1 MADLNTSF
9 GAPLT
14 QEQNAFGTSTFDVA
28 GAMDR
33 ADKMIRTFES
43 NPNAF
48 GGTNNKNTPQAF
60 AQSFL
65 NTPVTSTPYSP
76 VGYTDPVFFSKERIN
91 FDRYYN
97 HPEYNNLGFHPF
109 RDNETYYNEN
119 SHWTDDY
126 SRMGSQF
133 GTLFASGLVS
143 TWDTI
148 ADVFTGDNLA
158 FDDGLS
164 KAYEKASRIGTSS
177 RGGLVGFGNNLLLN
191 SAYTLGIV
199 TDFALTELALA
210 GITYATGGAAS
221 GATGTLGAAKAASF
235 AEHIAGVW
243 DVFKATNSV
252 SRMRSAASA
261 AQDASKLRQFF
272 NATATALNPLE
283 NTITFGKSLVSTES
297 ELNKLSNLG
306 KVSSGFGSFFRD
318 VKKTSMA
325 WSESKLEAGMVEQ
338 DVRQNLIDKYV
349 AENGFT
355 PVGEDLRRIEEASY
369 SSGITTAMAN
379 FPLIYGT
386 NAITFGT
393 LFKGYKPLREA
404 TDVGIDRLIRH
415 EADVAG
421 RRIVTRD
428 APGALKQFGELFTK
442 PSLKKTFGY
451 LGRYTSANFSE
462 GVQEIGQEII
472 AGAAKDYYENIFDR
486 PAYAQARTW
495 SHSLEKASKDMLS
508 AQGAEIFFSGFLMG
522 GVAGPYTKMLYGIP
536 NMIQRVADP
545 TAYKNLKEQQ
555 KKTKEELKAIAN
567 EVGGSAEK
575 LDNFWNSVY
584 NAFARQQSLGEEAT
598 AAATENNQHAFQNA
612 KDKLAFD
619 KALQLMKSGAL
630 NEHIGFLQQMKDLT
644 EEELKEAFPQLI
656 DKSKEEGIAKI
667 EELIQRFEGV
677 AQNYTSDMKAY
688 KNPFRPFDLKKD
700 NPAYQDELTRYY
712 VWEELRRQRLFYAD
726 SYQRHFERID
736 SMMQEAK
743 SDPAVA
749 AMAFSDYA
757 LLYDPQALAQEI
769 ETLEAEVKIEATTDE
784 QKELLER
791 KKERLAKAKAFGDAL
806 IIKNDG
812 TLNKNYRTRMFKAY
826 MDFLNHVANGEAV
839 DEGKAKAQFEL
850 LYDALNLRDDA
861 AQYQKMYNF
870 LADPKSASYQSAFTA
885 TQDVMTKAREA
896 AANHMSKL
904 VDDVEGAHTYK
915 ALFEVLARMGVV
927 IDKEDLEAFV
937 KAGTKPRLR
946 SAESGNILA
955 ETDQLHQAAMGL
967 INSAIE
973 KKQVKEEEE
982 TQSAPVLSEEE
993 MIALEDIAQLDSY
1006 FQNLIETVYKNES
1019 SRRKSQG
1026 LDAIS
1031 FNEFVASERGQAV
1044 VNALLKL
1051 NEAYAEEKS
1060 TLAPADWLKENMSS
1074 EDVDAILQK
1083 AGLNVQTLLS
1093 YGVAPNTFAKPVD
1106 KNNAIEGNP
1115 EKTLM
1120 TPKGEKGLFVRAQ
1133 TDEEGT
1139 VVYELIDNQDNV
1151 IPGSGAFLTL
1161 EEAVQARK
1169 ELASKRGDEAESFVF
1184 DNKTFKQGDTVND
1197 GRGNNYTVVTSAA
1210 QMIESQ
1216 NKGETAGIVLKR
1228 ADGSTV
1234 KRTSATNIFPGTF
1247 GTFKEN
1253 LAYINDLNNY
1263 NQLYGFIEQED
1274 RDAAERGDF
1283 VSASEAATARMKTKL
1298 AGLSN
1303 EDINGRITVKITEN
1317 DPGKR
1322 WQRKLRI
1329 QDKENPNLD
1338 ERSERYSIMILLDG
1352 QALGFIRSAQNF
1364 QFIDAAGKAL
1374 PLFARNEQGKWGFNI
1389 PFDVFSRTFNAQG
1402 WNMVKAY
1409 EYFRTAMSHAKNI
1422 QANVN
1427 KIMKGQ
1433 TDVELSNEETIALLG
1448 KIQMTAGSYDFAKG
1462 DDRATFGELSQ
1473 TTIEGGTY
1481 IIDARSSVQSGVYQL
1496 APRIITDLTGEE
1508 RERAEA
1514 KINAALEE
1522 MKARGSSPFNMGRYI
1537 LAIEM
1542 NGEVRFVP
1550 FVSRTLTEEETTE
1563 VFAQITAISEDAKA
1577 NNKDNQENYTDAAN
1591 QEAIYDKLYHSHA
1604 GGFYSRMRV
1613 TSEGLFVVE
1622 VADNPSF
1629 NYETV
1634 LLSKDLQAEPL
1645 TTMADLVAELNA
1657 AVPTINKKFKGII
1670 FKDDMLR
1677 VSLPQDITTEQ
1688 FKSGPVVAT
1697 VSAEII
1703 KADRKALFI
1712 PVFSGVEAN
1721 LSSQEDSAPAGGVT
1735 ATGPANDLLGGEVST
1750 APTTAPVDA
1759 AALIAQNTVAQIP
1772 VPAAPTAEQKNENQQ
1787 LVESLQTAKE
1797 ELKQLRKRK
1806 TDSYMALADVS
1817 RAEASRA
1824 IDNDPEV
1831 IAKVQ
1836 QISSIEA
1843 DINSRANKV
1852 VPLGDDKFTQE
1863 EVEKIEEFRSWVKR
1877 NLPDAVTI
1885 EVLDTLINN
1894 LHNGHVTVGQFVMRL
1909 AAIGQG
1915 IEGVIK
1921 VSALS
1926 PAKYHEAFHAVF
1938 RLFLTDEEISRYL
1951 AIARIEVRESLRKQG
1966 KTLPQAIVELR
1977 ATSPIYNT
1985 LTDAQVEERLYEEHL
2000 ADKFQEWKT
2009 NKKTNTSAT
2018 NKSMFRKIMDFIKEF
2033 FRSFSNKA
2041 SLANLFESIDSGKY
2055 SNKTIENNRFTSVFE
2070 EGGPVVAN
2078 KTIKIGTGVVTTADG
2093 SLKKFNKYLGGDRAG
2108 NIIAGIASQYML
2120 RRQKAEN
2127 EVKTDQEIYDS
2138 IISDY
2143 LNEYDYDSDIYR
2155 NEPNFEDIREDLEM
2169 MYSLFDDTKVV
2180 EQLIDAAQEYIDVM
2194 QYIDQSTE
2202 DEIEAAVDDL
2212 GDVSTTD
2219 SRQETESIGGFKSL
2233 SSKLR
2238 LYIATTAFSNVN
2250 EYGKNLGNLATMVE
2264 AGVVYNGLMK
2274 ALAGAVNETEALM
2287 RLQQFNIPGT
2297 QTGAFV
2303 TRLFQDTGVVFE
2315 NGVPRLD
2322 ALTNPELLLS
2332 VLKGFEKFKINY
2344 KYIGLDPKT
2353 RTIRI
2358 LDANR
2363 RDDTRTIFSLWNAA
2377 FERKK
2382 KYYGAEFNTK
2392 ASASIEKLVT
2402 LINNVS
2408 TDSKQI
2414 QETLT
2419 ELELVTGIRLSNILV
2434 NYTIAVNTPLV
2445 DRTEEQSQLIH
2456 LNRSV
2461 EPINTEGLTYIATDI
2476 LNGGNTFSKQTA
2488 TETDIE
2494 GAKSSGG
2501 RVYALA
2507 KSASAFDETVGA
2519 NSWVNAEGETVYG
2532 YQSPTFNHKRFEEIK
2547 TEQGLINLFNDL
2559 FTKNNFLLNSEAFK
2573 SILPGLQLERIDG
2586 MRLEYLAQSVSEVF
2600 KRGDTFKQGTTL
2612 GSMSPMEYAVTN
2624 LALYGAGETLTFREN
2639 GIAKSVTTSV
2649 HNVGVIE
2656 ASNTADV
2663 VALPVSVT
2671 VNTKDG
2677 KTTLTETAVD
2687 KFANLIETEMSR
2699 IERVSKDTKE
2709 TLISQYNTPSKGGR
2723 PKGMMLSRTIPY
2735 VGELRARIEE
2745 GAAEGKTLFEVVSR
2759 EELREQLENFTET
2772 YVKKMRSEFMKEGL
2786 LRYDDK
2792 AKKYMVVSGIPS
2804 FISDGFTTVE
2814 IKGTKG
2820 VADKAKNS
2828 ALNLIPGNIY
2838 HNLAQIIV
2846 NDVLN
2851 TAALS
2856 ILMKG
2861 DIAKSVKMTD
2871 EDYYTMIIDEIKRNK
2886 GLNASGVS
2894 AYTRIAAKNLGIM
2907 HETAEFDV
2915 ATIDDPT
2922 VLGKYT
2928 GKSVDLADAQTWG
2941 TVKALRHMLFGFGKL
2956 TEKQARFLDKIE
2968 NGEDF
2973 TADEIFGKNGS
2984 IRWNHQTNSLKI
2996 VYYDGQTY
3004 IKTSFFVLTKAL
3016 TSNPKTNYQ
3025 TARPGREKLHALRI
3039 RLEGNDA
3046 KGRLSIA
3053 VPVSASKG
3061 MKVNVAA
3068 NVAGINDET
3077 FAKLNAKFLTLQQE
3091 NPSNKIEITD
3101 TTQIKQLAT
3110 LEQGDV
3116 MIRFRGV
3123 DIPAAQ
3129 LVKLYDE
3136 ATAARVTIKYGERK
3150 MTVFGFRE
3158 LLSDLDKAKAGQ
3170 VSADLTSF
3178 AKYASEILKG
3188 TGGSAQAID
3197 LFELDENGNLKA
3209 DLNNSIVEAKFIELY
3224 MSYFTKGVLRE
3235 KVPGHALTL
3244 VSNFGIDVVKEALEV
3259 DKNGNVTKWRV
3270 LSDAEALEV
3279 NIQEEGTALQ
3289 KGMFYT
3295 ASLAHD
3301 VPVYDEAGNDTG
3313 ERYTEVL
3320 IPAHFKELHNWEGE
3334 IPETIARMFG
3344 VRIPSQDKHSTVNIR
3359 VVGFLPSFYGSVIVA
3374 PHELIEISG
3383 ADFDVDKLYAQIKEW
3398 YTDKDGG
3405 IREYG
3410 KAQSD
3415 FGRYLEYLRWQLKNN
3430 KQVRDLVKE
3439 ESVETLE
3446 ELVIDALAFVR
3457 IKTQDRKNLSDKL
3470 AAAGVALEQL
3480 GLPATFEQYKKAV
3493 EENDGMDIY
3502 VGALNNVILD
3512 AKIGLTFN
3520 RHTTA
3525 PRSGRV
3531 LVKQQGSVKPTIDF
3545 QEDQNTGY
3553 AERTKK
3559 NASADAT
3566 IAIATDFNSAGEKLT
3581 KKSVTGQNKKYIP
3594 VDANNLVVTREI
3606 VESIVAALNAVDAK
3620 TLNIAGNGIYTMKG
3634 KYTQEQ
3640 VDDFTY
3646 ELLKAVIESPN
3657 LKNQIESIRTGG
3669 QTGFDE
3675 AGAKAGSKLGVP
3687 TTILAPKGWKFRN
3700 ASGNDISNKEMF
3712 MARFTQQQDGVK
3724 EDLLEEVIASSA
3736 VDTAPIAY
3744 QVAHIDPIQQAIQE
3758 LIDTVPGADAL
3769 FQEES
3774 FDPNSLVGKYFAFKN
3789 NKEGS
3794 RNIGAAVMGNLAY
3807 AVLNKSKV
3815 SGFEKSLTSD
3825 GQRKAYIISALIT
3838 AMTDNA
3844 KERLAAKAG
3853 LSIDGLSW
3861 VTMMVSAGT
3870 SLTEALLLINQPVVR
3885 KIRDI
3890 QTNSAGE
3897 FRTTDRSFKFIE
3909 AAAKQL
3915 GIPTGVLIKKLK
3927 SPTPTLT
3934 KEILSSQVEKQDA
3947 LINLSIIKK
3956 ISKLEEDQKYFRALS
3971 VVSGIVKGF
3980 DYEGAYKIQEA
3991 IDLLRSD
3998 GSPYDLVAIVN
4009 ANPMLKQMIRIHQDI
4024 MRSLPYVFKRSTVGA
4039 QSLAAATK
4047 NNLNARGAKGAQFQ
4061 EELTKDLISYFD
4073 IVAYKNYLRKTG
4085 KLRAL
4090 ASLNNLMV
4098 YKQAGKLSVVDL
4110 VEQLRVKYPN
4120 NYFLNNFIFT
4130 VKAGEEGNT
4139 SGIDYI
4145 DTNSWT
4151 KLSQDQIQ
4159 KLQNAYVELF
4169 NNDADLATD
4178 LFHYLLV
4185 KDAGRFRSGSF
4196 LNILPGFVMEDYFTA
4211 TKPVLD
4217 ALRTN
4222 GEVID
4227 GVDMYMEVFGMSVG
4241 DINEQFIYN
4250 YSQNT
4255 KFTSSP
4261 RTYFRDI
4268 DREIDVPEGSTL
4280 IRNNPD
4286 GTITLSPFDKDA
4298 KGINKT
4304 SLEEFELRFGFTPMI
4319 EIGFDKPRFHAPLII
4334 AKGSDLYIAVKA
4346 QRTQAEQAYRLMSG
4360 AGMPWGSSV
4369 TYQKLD
4375 SGIGSI
4381 KASPVGFVFG
4391 ALPKTTSLT
4400 SKREDVRAVQ
4410 NGSGNT
4416 NQNDNKTTTPSK
4428 TQTPAAGKVNY
4439 ADQLEE
4445 QGIIWTR
4452 KGFNYLD
4459 DQGNVLEQYK
4469 GMTPKDVLEKINPVE
4484 QAEEGNDLLAGEPV
4498 AEPKESTEKFV
4509 PSSKDMSVEQA
4520 YNEQLS
4526 DEAKAMYS
4534 LRDFKASVERYG
4546 IKSTVSQFNLMC

>member
-1 MADLNTSF
+1 MADINTGY

-28 GAMDR
+28 AAMER
-33 ADKMIRTFES
+33 ADRMIKTFQA
-43 NPNAF
+43 NPNTSSAQQ
-48 GGTNNKNTPQAF
+48 NSPQFF
-60 AQSFL
+60 AERAL
-65 NTPVTSTPYSP
+65 NQPVNYSPYSP
-76 VGYTDPVFFSKERIN
+76 VGYKDPIFFNNDRVN

-97 HPEYNNLGFHPF
+97 HPQYNNLGFHPF
-109 RDNETYYNEN
+109 RDNETLYNEN

-126 SRMGSQF
+126 KRMGSQF
-133 GTLFASGLVS
+133 GTLFSAGLVS
-143 TWDTI
+143 TWDAI
-148 ADVFTGDNLA
+148 GDVFTGDNLA
-158 FDDGLS
+158 FDDQLS
-164 KAYEKASRIGTSS
+164 ETYERASRIGTSS

-210 GITYATGGAAS
+210 GITYATGGGAS
-221 GATGTLGAAKAASF
+221 GVTGTLGAAKAASF
-235 AEHIAGVW
+235 AEHMAGVW

-252 SRMRSAASA
+252 SRMRAAATA

-272 NATATALNPLE
+272 NATATGLNPLE
-283 NTITFGKSLVSTES
+283 NTVNFTRGLLSTES
-297 ELNKLSNLG
+297 EVNKLSTLG
-306 KVSSGFGSFFRD
+306 KVSTGFGSFFRD

-338 DVRQNLIDKYV
+338 EVRQDLIDKYV
-349 AENGFT
+349 AENGFV
-355 PVGEDLRRIEEASY
+355 PVGEDMRRIEEAAY
-369 SSGITTAMAN
+369 SSGLTTAMAN

-404 TDVGIDRLIRH
+404 VDVGVDRLVRH
-415 EADVAG
+415 EADIAG
-421 RRIVTRD
+421 RRILTSD

-442 PSLKKTFGY
+442 PSLRKTFGY

-472 AGAAKDYYENIFDR
+472 AGAAKDYYENNFDQTS
-486 PAYAQARTW
+486 YAQARTW

-536 NMIQRVADP
+536 NVIQRFSDP
-545 TAYKNLKEQQ
+545 KGYKALKAQQ
-555 KKTKEELKAIAN
+555 KQTKEELKAIAN

-575 LDNFWNSVY
+575 LDNFWSSVY
-584 NAFARQQSLGEEAT
+584 NAFSRQQALGEEAT
-598 AAATENNQHAFQNA
+598 AAAGENNQHAFQNA
-612 KDKLAFD
+612 KDKLVFE
-619 KALQLMKSGAL
+619 KAMQLMKSGAL
-630 NEHIGFLQQMKDLT
+630 NEHINFLQQMQGLT
-644 EEELKEAFPQLI
+644 EEELKQAFPQLM
-656 DKSKEEGIAKI
+656 DKSKDEGIAKI
-667 EELIQRFEGV
+667 QELIQRFEGL
-677 AQNYTSDMKAY
+677 ANNYTADMKAY

-700 NPAYQDELTRYY
+700 NPAYQEELTRYY

-736 SMMQEAK
+736 SMMQQAK

-749 AMAFSDYA
+749 SMAFSDYA
-757 LLYDPQALAQEI
+757 LLYDPQALGQEI
-769 ETLEAEVKIEATTDE
+769 QTLEAEVQIEATTDE

-791 KKERLAKAKAFGDAL
+791 KKERLAKIKAFGDAL
-806 IIKNDG
+806 IIKKDG
-812 TLNKNYRTRMFKAY
+812 SLNKNYRTRMFKAY
-826 MDFLNHVANGEAV
+826 MDFLDHVANGQEV
-839 DEGKAKAQFEL
+839 DEGKAKQQFEL

-861 AQYQKMYNF
+861 ATYQKMYNF
-870 LADPKSASYQSAFTA
+870 LADPKSASYQAAFTA

-896 AANHMSKL
+896 AAKHMSKL

-915 ALFEVLARMGVV
+915 ALFEMLARMGVV
-927 IDKEDLEAFV
+927 VDKEDLESFV
-937 KAGTKPRLR
+937 KKGTKPRLR
-946 SAESGNILA
+946 SAETGELLKEDS
-955 ETDQLHQAAMGL
+955 ELHAAATAL
-967 INSAIE
+967 INGVTE
-973 KKQVKEEEE
+973 KKEAKEEASTE
-982 TQSAPVLSEEE
+982 SVSVNSEEE
-993 MIALEDIAQLDSY
+993 MLALEDVSELNTY
-1006 FQNLIETVYKNES
+1006 FQNLVEVVYKNEAA
-1019 SRRKSQG
+1019 RRKSQG
-1026 LDAIS
+1026 LEEIS

-1051 NEAYAEEKS
+1051 NEAYTEEKS
-1060 TLAPADWLKENMSS
+1060 TLAPGDWLKENMSS

-1106 KNNAIEGNP
+1106 ANNAIEGNS
-1115 EKTLM
+1115 EKVLM
-1120 TPKGEKGLFVRAQ
+1120 TPKGEKGIFVRSQ

-1169 ELASKRGDEAESFVF
+1169 ELASKREDESEAFVF

-1210 QMIESQ
+1210 QMQEAQ
-1216 NKGETAGIVLKR
+1216 KNGEPAGIVLKK
-1228 ADGSTV
+1228 ADGTTV
-1234 KRTSATNIFPGTF
+1234 KRNSATNIFPGTF

-1263 NQLYGFIEQED
+1263 NQLYGYIEQED
-1274 RDAAERGDF
+1274 RDAAERGDA

-1298 AGLSN
+1298 SGLSN
-1303 EDINGRITVKITEN
+1303 EEINSRITIKITEN

-1338 ERSERYSIMILLDG
+1338 ERSEKYSIMVMLDG
-1352 QALGFIRSAQNF
+1352 EPLGFIRSAQNF
-1364 QFIDAAGKAL
+1364 QFLDSAGKPLA
-1374 PLFARNEQGKWGFNI
+1374 LFAKNEQGKWAFNI
-1389 PFDVFSRTFNAQG
+1389 PFEVFARTFNAQG

-1409 EYFRTAMSHAKNI
+1409 QYFRTAMSHAKNI

-1433 TDVELSNEETIALLG
+1433 TDVELNNEETVALLG

-1462 DDRATFGELSQ
+1462 DDRASFGELAH

-1481 IIDARSSVQSGVYQL
+1481 IIDARSSVESGVYQL
-1496 APRIITDLTGEE
+1496 APRVITDLTGEAKE
-1508 RERAEA
+1508 KAEA

-1522 MKARGSSPFNMGRYI
+1522 MKGNGSSPYNMGRYL
-1537 LAIEM
+1537 LAVEI
-1542 NGEVRFVP
+1542 NGQVRFVP
-1550 FVSRTLTEEETTE
+1550 FVSRTLTEEETGKL
-1563 VFAQITAISEDAKA
+1563 FADITAISEDAVA
-1577 NNKDNQENYTDAAN
+1577 NNKDNRENYTDGAN
-1591 QEAIYDKLYHSHA
+1591 QVSIYDKIYHSHA

-1613 TSEGLFVVE
+1613 SSDGLFVVE
-1622 VADNPSF
+1622 VADNPGFSSS
-1629 NYETV
+1629 TV
-1634 LLSKDLQAEPL
+1634 LLTKNLAETPL
-1645 TTMADLVAELNA
+1645 TSIADLVAELNA
-1657 AVPTINKKFKGII
+1657 AVPNINKKYKGII

-1697 VSAEII
+1697 VSPEII
-1703 KADRKALFI
+1703 KGDRKALFI
-1712 PVFSGVEAN
+1712 PVYKGVEAN
-1721 LSSQEDSAPAGGVT
+1721 LSSQEDSAPTGAVTGV
-1735 ATGPANDLLGGEVST
+1735 GKANDLLGGEVGT
-1750 APTTAPVDA
+1750 APTTAPVNA
-1759 AALIAQNTVAQIP
+1759 AELIAQNTVAQIP
-1772 VPAAPTAEQKNENQQ
+1772 LPTAPTAEQKNENQQ

-1806 TDSYMALADVS
+1806 TESYMALAEVS

-1852 VPLGDDKFTQE
+1852 VPLGDDKFTQQ
-1863 EVEKIEEFRSWVKR
+1863 EVEKIEEFRSWVKK

-1909 AAIGQG
+1909 AAVGQG

-1938 RLFLTDEEISRYL
+1938 RLFLTDEEINRYL

-1977 ATSPIYNT
+1977 ATSPIYST

-2070 EGGPVVAN
+2070 EGGPIVAN

-2093 SLKKFNKYLGGDRAG
+2093 SLKKFNKYLGGDRASG
-2108 NIIAGIASQYML
+2108 IVAGIAAQYVL
-2120 RRQKAEN
+2120 RREKAEN
-2127 EVKTDQEIYDS
+2127 AEKTDQEIYDS

-2143 LNEYDYDSDIYR
+2143 LNEYDYDSDTYR
-2155 NEPNFEDIREDLEM
+2155 NDPNFEDIREDLEM

-2180 EQLIDAAQEYIDVM
+2180 EQLIDAAQEYIGVM

-2238 LYIATTAFSNVN
+2238 LYIATTPFSEVN

-2315 NGVPRLD
+2315 DGVPRLD

-2363 RDDTRTIFSLWNAA
+2363 RDDTRTVFSIWNAA
-2377 FERKK
+2377 FERKR
-2382 KYYGAEFNTK
+2382 KYYGASFNEK
-2392 ASASIEKLVT
+2392 ASAAIEELNT
-2402 LINNVS
+2402 LIKNGS
-2408 TDSKQI
+2408 TSSEDI
-2414 QETLT
+2414 QKSVVN
-2419 ELELVTGIRLSNILV
+2419 LEQVTGIKLSNILV
-2434 NYTIAVNTPLV
+2434 EYTIAVNTPLV
-2445 DRTEEQSQLIH
+2445 ERTEDQKQLIH
-2456 LNRSV
+2456 LNRGV
-2461 EPINTEGLTYIATDI
+2461 EPISTEGLTYIATDI
-2476 LNGGNTFSKQTA
+2476 KNGGNTFSKQTA
-2488 TETDIE
+2488 AETDVE

-2532 YQSPTFNHKRFEEIK
+2532 YQSPTFNHKRFEDMK
-2547 TEQGLINLFNDL
+2547 TEQGMMDLLNDL
-2559 FTKNNFLLNSEAFK
+2559 FTQNNFLLNSEAFK

-2600 KRGDTFKQGTTL
+2600 KRGETFKQGTTL

-2624 LALYGAGETLTFREN
+2624 LALYGAGQTITYVRN
-2639 GIAKSVTTSV
+2639 GITQTDVTSV
-2649 HNVGVIE
+2649 HNLGVIE

-2671 VNTKDG
+2671 VTTTNG
-2677 KTTLTETAVD
+2677 KTTLTESAVD

-2745 GAAEGKTLFEVVSR
+2745 GAAEGKSLFDVVTR
-2759 EELREQLENFTET
+2759 EELREQLESFVET
-2772 YVKKMRSEFMKEGL
+2772 HVKKLRSEFVNEGL

-2804 FISDGFTTVE
+2804 FVSDGFTTVE

-2820 VADKAKNS
+2820 VADTAKNS
-2828 ALNLIPGNIY
+2828 AYNLLPGNVY
-2838 HNLAQIIV
+2838 HNLAQIVV

-2861 DIAKSVKMTD
+2861 DLAKSVKMTD
-2871 EDYYTMIIDEIKRNK
+2871 EDYYTMVIDEVKRNK

-2894 AYTRIAAKNLGIM
+2894 AYTRIVAKNLGIM

-2915 ATIDDPT
+2915 ATIKDPT

-2928 GKSVDLADAQTWG
+2928 GSDVEIADGQTWG

-2956 TEKQARFLDKIE
+2956 TQQQARFLDKIE

-2996 VYYDGQTY
+2996 VYYDGATY
-3004 IKTSFFVLTKAL
+3004 VKTSFFVLTKAL
-3016 TSNPKTNYQ
+3016 TSNPKTGYQ
-3025 TARPGREKLHALRI
+3025 TARPGREALHALRI
-3039 RLEGNDA
+3039 RLEENDS
-3046 KGRLSIA
+3046 KNRLSIA
-3053 VPVSASKG
+3053 VPASASKG
-3061 MKVNVAA
+3061 MKINVAE
-3068 NVAGINDET
+3068 NVGGINNES
-3077 FAKLNAKFLTLQQE
+3077 FAKLNAKYLTLQQE

-3110 LEQGDV
+3110 LEQGNV
-3116 MIRFRGV
+3116 TINFRGV
-3123 DIPAAQ
+3123 EIPAAD
-3129 LVKLYDE
+3129 LVRLYDE
-3136 ATAARVTIKYGERK
+3136 ATASRVTIKYGERK

-3158 LLSDLDKAKAGQ
+3158 LLSELDDAKRGQ

-3235 KVPGHALTL
+3235 KIPGHALTL

-3259 DKNGNVTKWRV
+3259 DENGNVTKWRV

-3279 NIQEEGTALQ
+3279 NIQEAGTALE

-3295 ASLAHD
+3295 TSLAHD
-3301 VPVYDEAGNDTG
+3301 VPVYDEDGNDTG

-3320 IPAHFKELHNWEGE
+3320 IPAHFRELHNWEGE
-3334 IPETIARMFG
+3334 IPETVARMFG

-3383 ADFDVDKLYAQIKEW
+3383 ADFDVDKLYTQIKEW
-3398 YTDKDGG
+3398 YTDKEGG

-3430 KQVRDLVKE
+3430 KQVRELVKE
-3439 ESVETLE
+3439 ENVKNLE

-3457 IKTQDRKNLSDKL
+3457 MKTQDRKGLSDKL
-3470 AAAGVALEQL
+3470 ASAAVALEQV
-3480 GLPATFEQYKKAV
+3480 GLPATFEQYTKAV
-3493 EENDGMDIY
+3493 KKNGGMDIY
-3502 VGALNNVILD
+3502 VGALNNLILD

-3525 PRSGRV
+3525 EQ
-3531 LVKQQGSVKPTIDF
+3531 K
-3545 QEDQNTGY
+3545 
-3553 AERTKK
+3553 
-3559 NASADAT
+3559 
-3566 IAIATDFNSAGEKLT
+3566 GET
-3581 KKSVTGQNKKYIP
+3581 
-3594 VDANNLVVTREI
+3594 
-3606 VESIVAALNAVDAK
+3606 AVQK
-3620 TLNIAGNGIYTMKG
+3620 
-3634 KYTQEQ
+3634 
-3640 VDDFTY
+3640 
-3646 ELLKAVIESPN
+3646 
-3657 LKNQIESIRTGG
+3657 
-3669 QTGFDE
+3669 
-3675 AGAKAGSKLGVP
+3675 
-3687 TTILAPKGWKFRN
+3687 
-3700 ASGNDISNKEMF
+3700 
-3712 MARFTQQQDGVK
+3712 
-3724 EDLLEEVIASSA
+3724 
-3736 VDTAPIAY
+3736 APIAY

-3758 LIDTVPGADAL
+3758 LIDTVPGAEAL

-3774 FDPNSLVGKYFAFKN
+3774 FDPNSMVGKYFAFKN

-3807 AVLNKSKV
+3807 AVLNKSQV
-3815 SGFEKSLTSD
+3815 EGFKSSLTSD

-3853 LSIDGLSW
+3853 LSINGLSW

-3870 SLTEALLLINQPVVR
+3870 SLSDALLLINQPVVK
-3885 KIRDI
+3885 KITKI

-3897 FRTTDRSFKFIE
+3897 FRTTERSFSFLQ
-3909 AAAKQL
+3909 AAAKML
-3915 GIPTGVLIKKLK
+3915 GIPSGVLAKKL
-3927 SPTPTLT
+3927 SSDPLPGLNRQN
-3934 KEILSSQVEKQDA
+3934 LSSQVEKKDA
-3947 LINLSIIKK
+3947 LIDLSIIKR
-3956 ISKLEEDQKYFRALS
+3956 IVTLEEQQPYFLALS
-3971 VVSGIVKGF
+3971 TVSGIVKGF
-3980 DYEGAYKIQEA
+3980 DYEKIYAIQEA
-3991 IDLLRSD
+3991 IDLLL
-3998 GSPYDLVAIVN
+3998 GQNSPFNFSEILN
-4009 ANPMLKQMIRIHQDI
+4009 ANPMLKQMVRLHQDV
-4024 MRSLPYVFKRSTVGA
+4024 MKSLPYVFKRSTTGA
-4039 QSLAAATK
+4039 QRLIEKTK
-4047 NNLNARGAKGAQFQ
+4047 NNLNARGARRKQF
-4061 EELTKDLISYFD
+4061 EEDLTKDVISFFD
-4073 IVAYKNYLRKTG
+4073 LLAYKNYLKKTG
-4085 KLRAL
+4085 RLRAL

-4098 YKQAGKLSVVDL
+4098 YKQEGKSSVVDL
-4110 VEQLRVKYPN
+4110 VEQLRVKYPDNYLLN
-4120 NYFLNNFIFT
+4120 NYIFT
-4130 VKAGEEGNT
+4130 VKQGESGNN

-4159 KLQNAYVELF
+4159 KLQNAFVELF
-4169 NNDADLATD
+4169 NNDADMAMD

-4196 LNILPGFVMEDYFTA
+4196 LNILPGFVMEDYFKATA
-4211 TKPVLD
+4211 PVLD
-4217 ALRTN
+4217 ALRQGGAVVN
-4222 GEVID
+4222 D
-4227 GVDMYMEVFGMSVG
+4227 VDLYMEVFGMSAA
-4241 DINEQFIYN
+4241 DLNELFIYN
-4250 YSQNT
+4250 YAQNT

-4268 DREIDVPEGSTL
+4268 EREVDAPEGSTL
-4280 IRNNPD
+4280 IRNNAD
-4286 GTITLSPFDKDA
+4286 GTITLSPFDKG
-4298 KGINKT
+4298 KKEINKD
-4304 SLEEFELRFGFTPMI
+4304 SLAEFKIRFGFDAML

-4334 AKGSDLYIAVKA
+4334 AKGGKLYIATSV
-4346 QRTQAEQAYRLMSG
+4346 QRTESEKAFRLLSG
-4360 AGMPWGSSV
+4360 EGMPWGSGV
-4369 TYQKLD
+4369 NYTLLE
-4375 SGIGSI
+4375 SGIGSS

-4391 ALPKTTSLT
+4391 ALPKTNSLV
-4400 SKREDVRAVQ
+4400 SKGEDNRAVQ

-4416 NQNDNKTTTPSK
+4416 NENDNKTTTPTK
-4428 TQTPAAGKVNY
+4428 TEQAPVGKVNF

-4445 QGIIWTR
+4445 LGIIWTR
-4452 KGFNYLD
+4452 KGFNYMD
-4459 DQGNVLEQYK
+4459 EQGNPLDEYK
-4469 GMTPKDVLEKINPVE
+4469 GMYPKDVLAKVQPVE
-4484 QAEEGNDLLAGEPV
+4484 QTEEGNDLLAGEPAV
-4498 AEPKESTEKFV
+4498 EPKESAENFV
-4509 PSSKDMSVEQA
+4509 PSSKDMLIEQA

-4526 DEAKAMYS
+4526 DEARAMYDLKS
-4534 LRDFKASVERYG
+4534 FKASVARVG
-4546 IKSTVSQFNLMC
+4546 IEATVKQFNLVC